1 MLNTNKI
8 KLFEDFSAGEITR
21 PEQNVAP
28 AAKTQTDSI
37 AVDKTDGAQI
47 RAEIIKDVDAILTNL
62 ETLSTRIQENL
73 NELKADV
80 EAGVADED
88 ILEALVSI
96 NEAGGEVS
104 KKLMDVIW
112 YKPKAKK
119 AMDKVNK
126 IKQNAVAID
135 IAAKGLDGSDAK
147 EKAKKDALKLKADS
161 AKKKADDLEK
171 AVRDKFSD
179 RSEVVKKAI
188 ANKDIEGRL
197 DAIKQETGMSDDPKK
212 KAELKNQMG
221 ELQTQLKKE
230 EEAIKQIEKDVD
242 PVEVDNAKQEMKDHQ
257 EAIKALK
264 KDGWKDGGLP
274 KDKEGE
280 TKTMTGPDGD
290 KQIFHKV
297 GKAPEKAA
305 PKKDDTTAAAPKK
318 DDTKKDDTKVDDTKK
333 DDTKV
338 DDTKT
343 DDTKVDDTKTDD
355 TKVDDTKTDD
365 TKKDDSKKDDSKKN
379 ESNLYEGMSIA
390 QKFKALL

>member
-8 KLFEDFSAGEITR
+8 KLFEEFSAGEITR

-73 NELKADV
+73 NGLKADV

-88 ILEALVSI
+88 ILEALVTI
-96 NEAGGEVS
+96 NEAGEMS
-104 KKLMDVIW
+104 KKLMDIIW

-135 IAAKGLDGSDAK
+135 IAAKGLDGSDDK

-230 EEAIKQIEKDVD
+230 EDAIKQIEKDVD
-242 PVEVDNAKQEMKDHQ
+242 PAEVDNAKQEMKDHQ

-297 GKAPEKAA
+297 GKAPAGKGSPSGSGA
-305 PKKDDTTAAAPKK
+305 
-318 DDTKKDDTKVDDTKK
+318 
-333 DDTKV
+333 
-338 DDTKT
+338 
-343 DDTKVDDTKTDD
+343 
-355 TKVDDTKTDD
+355 
-365 TKKDDSKKDDSKKN
+365 N
-379 ESNLYEGMSIA
+379 ESIVKDGSGRTKAEKINLDTLEEKQDPIIYEGMSISD
-390 QKFKALL
+390 KFKALMNR